1 LIIDT
6 RILGG
11 NMRRQ
16 LVWGAGNA
24 KESSSVHELEALLER
39 LERDATT
46 RPFMA
51 ELFVHGAGSLSIGL
65 GSVVSVA
72 NFTSEGRHPP
82 YFQSSRHGDD
92 EDDDIVSFYGGAW
105 SDFTPSS
112 GIASTV
118 ALAAMRHFFE
128 SATRPD
134 IIRWYEV

>member
-1 LIIDT
+1 
-6 RILGG
+6 
-11 NMRRQ
+11 MRRQ

-51 ELFVHGAGSLSIGL
+51 ELFVQGAGSLSIGL

-72 NFTSEGRHPP
+72 NFTSEGGHPP
-82 YFQSSRHGDD
+82 YFQSSGDGDDD
-92 EDDDIVSFYGGAW
+92 EDDDIVFFYCGSW
-105 SDFTPSS
+105 SDFPPSS
-112 GIASTV
+112 GIASTI

-128 SATRPD
+128 SAKRPD
-134 IIRWYEV
+134 TIRWHEV